1 MQNNKLRM
9 LSTVVLA
16 CCVVAVLSHEEDV
29 LVDVLVVVPVR
40 ARLLHSGHA
49 RHSLLQNNR
58 IGKKMKK

>member
-1 MQNNKLRM
+1 M
-9 LSTVVLA
+9 LA

-49 RHSLLQNNR
+49 RHSLLHHNR
-58 IGKKMKK
+58 IG